1 MPEYGAGGLAVGG
14 AARRDAG
21 TAAGAGAG
29 TVAGE
34 EDDGS
39 RAVIDVHH
47 HFCAPQWRR
56 WAEGQGLIGPRS
68 LPPWAGWDAEGA
80 LALMDRAG
88 IAVAVLK
95 PMLPARYES
104 SAQLREAVAVTLEAA
119 AEVVEAYPGR
129 FAFHAPLFL
138 DEEEVSSWTLRR
150 GLDELGAVGV
160 NVTANYR
167 GVYLGDPSYDR
178 IFAELDERAAI
189 VDTHPHNLP
198 DGPAGGRPT
207 VAAGVP
213 GGGPGGPGGGPG
225 GAGGGPGGPGGGPGA
240 PGGHPGGMTGGPGG
254 PGGGHVGP
262 AGALGGPAAGSGGP
276 AGGPGGTHGGPGG
289 THGGPGGTHGG
300 PGGTHGGGP
309 GGPGGSAGGAQR
321 GPGGG
326 PGGPVSV
333 PGLPNFLCD
342 FLLDTTRAAANMIR
356 TRTLDRFPNLSVI
369 LPHGGG
375 FLPQIATRM
384 EAFAGAFDPPVDPTA
399 VRDHL
404 HRFYY
409 DTAGPLS
416 PAGTLLATVDPHRIL
431 FGSDWP
437 ACPAAVVT
445 DLALPALAAD
455 PAFTPELRRAVNR
468 ENALRLMP
476 GLVRA

>member
-14 AARRDAG
+14 AAHPEA
-21 TAAGAGAG
+21 AAGEA
-29 TVAGE
+29 
-34 EDDGS
+34 DDGS

-47 HFCAPQWRR
+47 HFCAPAWRR
-56 WAEGQGLIGPRS
+56 WARDQGLVGPRS
-68 LPPWAGWDAEGA
+68 LPPWAGWEAEDA

-119 AEVVEAYPGR
+119 AGVVEEHPGR

-167 GVYLGDPSYDR
+167 GVYLGDPAYDR
-178 IFAELDERAAI
+178 IFAELDERAAL
-189 VDTHPHNLP
+189 VDTHPHVLP
-198 DGPAGGRPT
+198 DGPAGGHPT
-207 VAAGVP
+207 VGAGGPGGIAGNAAGRP
-213 GGGPGGPGGGPG
+213 GGPGARPDGMAGGQGGGPGGPGS
-225 GAGGGPGGPGGGPGA
+225 GGGPGG
-240 PGGHPGGMTGGPGG
+240 T
-254 PGGGHVGP
+254 
-262 AGALGGPAAGSGGP
+262 AA
-276 AGGPGGTHGGPGG
+276 
-289 THGGPGGTHGG
+289 
-300 PGGTHGGGP
+300 
-309 GGPGGSAGGAQR
+309 
-321 GPGGG
+321 
-326 PGGPVSV
+326 V
-333 PGLPNFLCD
+333 PGVPNFLCD
-342 FLLDTTRAAANMIR
+342 FLLDTTRAAVNMIR
-356 TRTLDRFPNLSVI
+356 TRTLDRFPNLSVV

-384 EAFAGAFDPPVDPTA
+384 EAFGYAFDPPVEPAA

-416 PAGTLLATVDPHRIL
+416 PAGTLLATVDPARIL

-437 ACPAAVVT
+437 ACPAGVVT
-445 DLALPALAAD
+445 DLAVPALAAD
-455 PAFTPELRRAVNR
+455 PAFTPALRRGINR

>member
-1 MPEYGAGGLAVGG
+1 MPEYGASGIT
-14 AARRDAG
+14 AG
-21 TAAGAGAG
+21 G
-29 TVAGE
+29 TVRPDVPGGKATAGG

-47 HFCAPQWRR
+47 HFCAPAWRE
-56 WAEGQGLIGPRS
+56 WAERQGLVNPKA
-68 LPPWAGWDAEGA
+68 LPPWARWDAETA
-80 LALMDRAG
+80 LGLMDRAG
-88 IAVAVLK
+88 IATAVLK

-104 SAQLREAVAVTLEAA
+104 SAQLREAVTVTMRAA
-119 AEVVEAYPGR
+119 VEACEAHPGR
-129 FAFHAPLFL
+129 FFFHAPLFL
-138 DEEEVSSWTLRR
+138 DDLEVSSWTLRQ

-160 NVTANYR
+160 NVTANYG
-167 GVYLGDPSYDR
+167 GVYLGDPSYDG
-178 IFAELDERAAI
+178 IFAELDERSAV

-198 DGPAGGRPT
+198 
-207 VAAGVP
+207 
-213 GGGPGGPGGGPG
+213 GGP
-225 GAGGGPGGPGGGPGA
+225 PGA
-240 PGGHPGGMTGGPGG
+240 PT
-254 PGGGHVGP
+254 
-262 AGALGGPAAGSGGP
+262 
-276 AGGPGGTHGGPGG
+276 
-289 THGGPGGTHGG
+289 
-300 PGGTHGGGP
+300 
-309 GGPGGSAGGAQR
+309 
-321 GPGGG
+321 
-326 PGGPVSV
+326 V

-384 EAFAGAFDPPVDPTA
+384 ESFAHAFDPPVEPAA

-416 PAGTLLATVDPHRIL
+416 PAGTLLATVSPDRIL

-437 ACPAAVVT
+437 ACPAPVVT
-445 DLALPALAAD
+445 DVAVPALAAD

-476 GLVRA
+476 RLVRV

>member
-1 MPEYGAGGLAVGG
+1 MPEYGAGGLAAGG
-14 AARRDAG
+14 AVRRDAAA
-21 TAAGAGAG
+21 TAGAAVGA
-29 TVAGE
+29 

-39 RAVIDVHH
+39 GGVIDVHH
-47 HFCAPQWRR
+47 HFCAPDWRR
-56 WAEGQGLIGPRS
+56 WAERQGLVGPRS
-68 LPPWAGWDAEGA
+68 LPPWAGWDAESA
-80 LALMDRAG
+80 LAVMDRTG

-104 SAQLREAVAVTLEAA
+104 AAQLREAVAVTMEAA
-119 AEVVEAYPGR
+119 AGVVEAYPGR

-207 VAAGVP
+207 VAP
-213 GGGPGGPGGGPG
+213 GGPGGPPAGAAGGPGGHGAPGGPGGG
-225 GAGGGPGGPGGGPGA
+225 
-240 PGGHPGGMTGGPGG
+240 
-254 PGGGHVGP
+254 
-262 AGALGGPAAGSGGP
+262 
-276 AGGPGGTHGGPGG
+276 
-289 THGGPGGTHGG
+289 
-300 PGGTHGGGP
+300 
-309 GGPGGSAGGAQR
+309 R
-321 GPGGG
+321 
-326 PGGPVSV
+326 GGPVAV

-384 EAFAGAFDPPVDPTA
+384 EAFAYAFDPPVEPAA
-399 VRDHL
+399 VRDHM

-416 PAGTLLATVDPHRIL
+416 PAGTLLATVDPGRIL

-437 ACPAAVVT
+437 ACPASVVT
-445 DLALPALAAD
+445 DLAVPALAAD
-455 PAFTPELRRAVNR
+455 PAFTPALRRAVNR

>member
-14 AARRDAG
+14 AARPDA
-21 TAAGAGAG
+21 AAG
-29 TVAGE
+29 E
-34 EDDGS
+34 QDDGS

-47 HFCAPQWRR
+47 HFCAPAWRR
-56 WAEGQGLIGPRS
+56 WAEGQGLVGPRS
-68 LPPWAGWDAEGA
+68 LPPWAGWEAEGA

-104 SAQLREAVAVTLEAA
+104 PAQLREAVAVTLEAA
-119 AEVVEAYPGR
+119 AEVVEAHPGR

-167 GVYLGDPSYDR
+167 GVYLGDPAYDR
-178 IFAELDERAAI
+178 VFAELDERAAI

-198 DGPAGGRPT
+198 DGPAGGHPT
-207 VAAGVP
+207 VSPHGP
-213 GGGPGGPGGGPG
+213 GGNAPAGAGGGPGGGPG
-225 GAGGGPGGPGGGPGA
+225 G
-240 PGGHPGGMTGGPGG
+240 
-254 PGGGHVGP
+254 
-262 AGALGGPAAGSGGP
+262 PAA
-276 AGGPGGTHGGPGG
+276 
-289 THGGPGGTHGG
+289 
-300 PGGTHGGGP
+300 
-309 GGPGGSAGGAQR
+309 
-321 GPGGG
+321 
-326 PGGPVSV
+326 V

-384 EAFAGAFDPPVDPTA
+384 EAFAGAFDPPVEPAA
-399 VRDHL
+399 VRDHM

-416 PAGTLLATVDPHRIL
+416 PAGTLLATVDPARIL

-437 ACPAAVVT
+437 ACPAGVVA
-445 DLALPALAAD
+445 DLAVPALAAD
-455 PAFTPELRRAVNR
+455 PALTVRQRRGINR